1 MTELPIT
8 PYEQRLISE
17 MEEIDLRIQ
26 ELLQEKSVLQR
37 LLIKA
42 RWERDVLSDV
52 TRKNSANRIM
62 IERRIIDFLK
72 KEKSA
77 SISHLYKE
85 SLKVNY
91 NLKYN
96 SFRTYINRMKQK
108 GFIESSG
115 WGKWRMADNY
125 YEE

>member
-17 MEEIDLRIQ
+17 MEEIDLRIK

-42 RWERDVLSDV
+42 RWERDVLFDV

-77 SISHLYKE
+77 SVSHLYKE
-85 SLKVNY
+85 SLKINY

-108 GFIESSG
+108 GLIESSG
-115 WGKWRMADNY
+115 WGRWRIADNY